1 MLLDRTSNIYSGTT
15 KEGDKDY
22 IVRASL
28 SPTIDLAHHKEVFLK
43 FVENM

>member
-1 MLLDRTSNIYSGTT
+1 MLLDRTSNIYQGTT

-28 SPTIDLAHHKEVFLK
+28 SPTIDLTHQEVSLK